1 VPLRACGRCG
11 SLQNLILKGH
21 AFGTVF
27 LEPGFRGVGGGE
39 DLDVLGIADLL
50 ACVDVDKTVIARSCG
65 QPVPMRLCSKS
76 GRTSA
81 PRRPQALQVNFGSR
95 LDRRTSS
102 PQPSA
107 FTTTE

>member
-39 DLDVLGIADLL
+39 DLDVIGSPTCLL
-50 ACVDVDKTVIARSCG
+50 VFTSISTVIG
-65 QPVPMRLCSKS
+65 
-76 GRTSA
+76 
-81 PRRPQALQVNFGSR
+81 
-95 LDRRTSS
+95 
-102 PQPSA
+102 PS
-107 FTTTE
+107 